1 MPMQAPWKDLLV
13 EPRASDHVL
22 QLYRDERSLIEAV
35 ALYAGAG
42 LGSGEAVI
50 LVATPSHLRAF
61 GRRLEDQGFDLAE
74 LQLWGQLVVAEA
86 GELLAS
92 LMVDG
97 VPDRDRFARGVG
109 GLIQKAREAG
119 RYPKVRAYGEMVN
132 LIWRADSSATARL
145 EELWNE
151 LVKAHHVTLFCSYC
165 VEGSADAERFPG
177 ELRALHSHVIPL
189 AASA

>member
-1 MPMQAPWKDLLV
+1 MPIQAPWKDLLV
-13 EPRASDHVL
+13 EPAASDHVL
-22 QLYRDERSLIEAV
+22 QLYQDERSLIEAV

-42 LGSGEAVI
+42 LGSQEAVI
-50 LVATPSHLRAF
+50 LIATPSHLRAF
-61 GRRLEDQGFDLAE
+61 GGRLEDQGFDLAE

-97 VPDRDRFARGVG
+97 VPDHDRFARGVG

-119 RYPKVRAYGEMVN
+119 RYPKGRAYGEMVN
-132 LIWRADSSATARL
+132 LIWRADPSATARL

-151 LVKAHHVTLFCSYC
+151 LVKAHRVTLFCSYC

>member
-1 MPMQAPWKDLLV
+1 MLVPAPWKDLLV
-13 EPRASDHVL
+13 EPAATDHLL

-35 ALYAGAG
+35 ALYAAAG
-42 LGSGEAVI
+42 LGKGEAVI
-50 LVATPSHLRAF
+50 LIATPSHLRAF

-86 GELLAS
+86 GEMLAS

-97 VPDRDRFARGVG
+97 VLERDQFARGVG
-109 GLIQKAREAG
+109 SMLRKVRKAG

-132 LIWRADSSATARL
+132 LIWRDDPSATARL

-151 LVKAHHVTLFCSYC
+151 VIKTHRVALFCSYC
-165 VEGSADAERFPG
+165 VESSADAERFPG

-189 AASA
+189 TASA

>member
-1 MPMQAPWKDLLV
+1 MPIQAPWKDVLV
-13 EPRASDHVL
+13 EPAASDHLL

-42 LGSGEAVI
+42 LGRGEAVI
-50 LVATPSHLRAF
+50 LIATPSHLRAF
-61 GRRLEDQGFDLAE
+61 GRRLEDQGFDVAE

-92 LMVDG
+92 LMADG
-97 VPDRDRFARGVG
+97 APDRNRFAHGVG
-109 GLIQKAREAG
+109 GLIQKARGNG

-132 LIWRADSSATARL
+132 LIWRDDTSATACL

-151 LVKAHHVTLFCSYC
+151 LIKTHRVALFCSYC

-189 AASA
+189 AASG